1 MLARSF
7 YRYNTASPWQGTN
20 SSWRFPAAPRLRVV
34 PRFPALN
41 VWTNEDGAMATVRL
55 PGVNSEDLDISVKE
69 NSVTIAGSRSSEE
82 LPEEANYLRRELRS
96 GDFSRTFQLPF
107 NVDANKVEATF
118 ENGILHLSVPRAEA
132 DKPRKIAVKSA

>member
-1 MLARSF
+1 
-7 YRYNTASPWQGTN
+7 
-20 SSWRFPAAPRLRVV
+20 
-34 PRFPALN
+34 
-41 VWTNEDGAMATVRL
+41 MATVRL

>member
-1 MLARSF
+1 MGLWLQS
-7 YRYNTASPWQGTN
+7 
-20 SSWRFPAAPRLRVV
+20 
-34 PRFPALN
+34 
-41 VWTNEDGAMATVRL
+41 D
-55 PGVNSEDLDISVKE
+55 
-69 NSVTIAGSRSSEE
+69 SRSSEE